1 MVITEGRGE
10 EEERSRRGEMGGG
23 VYFTVHMCCDLNVF
37 SPLSRAIRRS
47 VLVGVGMALLE
58 EMCHCGGGL

>member
-1 MVITEGRGE
+1 
-10 EEERSRRGEMGGG
+10 MGGG